1 MFGLEKLID
10 KPSPTYFKLKWNY
23 LPKSIKYYVDNLQNL
38 SKIKKR
44 PVSCL
49 ANQAKPSE
57 RATPTACV
65 GECRKRRR
73 AKSISLSSKF
83 KKPIFEQELKQ
94 LDSEGEVAI
103 KEFPCSMK
111 KPTLAIQGL
120 LFVTQNYLCFA
131 NFNITLVKLR
141 HKVVTLASPFLSKGG
156 KFFF

>member
-38 SKIKKR
+38 STIKKR

-57 RATPTACV
+57 RATLTACV

-83 KKPIFEQELKQ
+83 KLKKPIFEQEFEQ
-94 LDSEGEVAI
+94 LDLEGEVAI
-103 KEFPCSMK
+103 KEFP
-111 KPTLAIQGL
+111 
-120 LFVTQNYLCFA
+120 
-131 NFNITLVKLR
+131 
-141 HKVVTLASPFLSKGG
+141 